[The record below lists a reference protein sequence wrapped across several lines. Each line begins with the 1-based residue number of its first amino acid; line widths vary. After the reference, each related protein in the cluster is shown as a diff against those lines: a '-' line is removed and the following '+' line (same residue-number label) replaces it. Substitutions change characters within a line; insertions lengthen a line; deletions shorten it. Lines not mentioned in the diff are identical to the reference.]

1 MAIIWMWGLITL
13 MIPGCL
19 ASLGMTPQ
27 KRAIERKMGKLYA
40 DTTMHTID
48 FQPMI
53 WVNWKKKEARITFNY
68 SGSNPAPSLSDLMP
82 LTVNSNPLYIT
93 REIRI

>member
-1 MAIIWMWGLITL
+1 
-13 MIPGCL
+13 
-19 ASLGMTPQ
+19 MTPQ

-53 WVNWKKKEARITFNY
+53 WVNWKKKEARITSIIAVEPGNLLIRFNAAD
-68 SGSNPAPSLSDLMP
+68 G
-82 LTVNSNPLYIT
+82 
-93 REIRI
+93 

>member
-1 MAIIWMWGLITL
+1 
-13 MIPGCL
+13 
-19 ASLGMTPQ
+19 MTPQ

-53 WVNWKKKEARITFNY
+53 WVNWKKKRP
-68 SGSNPAPSLSDLMP
+68 GSLSIIVVEP
-82 LTVNSNPLYIT
+82 GNPPYQI
-93 REIRI
+93 

>member
-1 MAIIWMWGLITL
+1 
-13 MIPGCL
+13 
-19 ASLGMTPQ
+19 MTPQ

-53 WVNWKKKEARITFNY
+53 WVNWKKKEARITFIIAVEP
-68 SGSNPAPSLSDLMP
+68 GNPP
-82 LTVNSNPLYIT
+82 YQI
-93 REIRI
+93 